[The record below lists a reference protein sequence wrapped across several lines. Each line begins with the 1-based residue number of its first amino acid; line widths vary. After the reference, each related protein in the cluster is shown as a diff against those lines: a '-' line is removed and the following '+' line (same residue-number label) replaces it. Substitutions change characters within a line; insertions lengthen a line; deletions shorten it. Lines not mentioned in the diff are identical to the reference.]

1 MFPSF
6 LFSGENNKI
15 MNLETYL
22 RDLFK
27 DLLERYP
34 YTEVRLL
41 ILNALEEAVAE
52 KAKEDAGV
60 WLRDSKKVGVMVSD
74 TG

>member
-1 MFPSF
+1 
-6 LFSGENNKI
+6 